1 MAYAGQQGGNDA
13 DDVDASSPTWQDE
26 MKRLCTW
33 MRIKQQYPRD
43 KMVVFKR
50 ELQKLVRNVQVEALR
65 KVEKRN
71 MGQELGVDDVARE
84 LAQACESS
92 MWARDAE
99 ERALKSSRCY
109 VPPIKRFL
117 GEKDGVEHYAYDGD
131 VQKQLE
137 AMWLGAPS
145 TWQQTKVAALKWCVS
160 GGHRKSVAF
169 DANWVIEDMWDGAEF
184 QGWLFVARNH
194 APAGALPLA
203 FILYYDGLEVVNGL
217 GQARLTHEL
226 GCFYWGLLNLE
237 KESRLSQFRLH
248 LATICLKKSISEM
261 GPEVVVSG
269 TSS

>member
-26 MKRLCTW
+26 VKRLCTW

-71 MGQELGVDDVARE
+71 MGQELGVDDVAQE

-117 GEKDGVEHYAYDGD
+117 GERTG
-131 VQKQLE
+131 
-137 AMWLGAPS
+137 WS
-145 TWQQTKVAALKWCVS
+145 TTRTMVMCRSSWRPCGLV
-160 GGHRKSVAF
+160 
-169 DANWVIEDMWDGAEF
+169 
-184 QGWLFVARNH
+184 
-194 APAGALPLA
+194 PLRR
-203 FILYYDGLEVVNGL
+203 GSRP
-217 GQARLTHEL
+217 RL
-226 GCFYWGLLNLE
+226 
-237 KESRLSQFRLH
+237 Q
-248 LATICLKKSISEM
+248 
-261 GPEVVVSG
+261 P
-269 TSS
+269 

>member
-26 MKRLCTW
+26 VKRLCTW
-33 MRIKQQYPRD
+33 MRIKQHYPRD

-71 MGQELGVDDVARE
+71 MGQELGVDDVAQE

-92 MWARDAE
+92 MWASDAE
-99 ERALKSSRCY
+99 ERAFKSSRCY

-169 DANWVIEDMWDGAEF
+169 DANWIIEDMWDGAEF

-217 GQARLTHEL
+217 GQARLTHGWAVSTG
-226 GCFYWGLLNLE
+226 GC
-237 KESRLSQFRLH
+237 
-248 LATICLKKSISEM
+248 
-261 GPEVVVSG
+261 
-269 TSS
+269 